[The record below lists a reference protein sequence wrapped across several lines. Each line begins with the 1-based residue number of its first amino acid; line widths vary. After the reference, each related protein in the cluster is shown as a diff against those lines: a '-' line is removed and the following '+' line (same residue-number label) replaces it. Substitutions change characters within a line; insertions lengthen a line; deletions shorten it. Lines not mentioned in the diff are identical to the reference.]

1 MNYRSEDVNE
11 LFGALCKAQA
21 EMEVAGLTSANPF
34 FKSRYADFTTV
45 VKASRPALTKNGLCV
60 TQLILS
66 NDEGHSVL
74 HTILGHSSGQYIETR
89 IKMTPAKN
97 DVQSWA
103 SCLTYLKR
111 YTYAAM
117 VGITT
122 GEEDDDG
129 EAAVAETRKPNYSAP
144 KPPERPAP
152 MAVLEYVTTDQLQD
166 LEAILDGFPDLAER
180 MLKSM
185 KIERL
190 ADVQKKDFRA
200 IYERI
205 RDIKMKEH
213 GQ

>member
-66 NDEGHSVL
+66 NEEGHSVL

-89 IKMTPAKN
+89 IKMNPAKN

-144 KPPERPAP
+144 RSTPEYITH
-152 MAVLEYVTTDQLQD
+152 EQLQE
-166 LEAILDGFPDLAER
+166 LELLLSGLPDLTER
-180 MLKSM
+180 MLKHM

-190 ADVQKKDFRA
+190 AEVQKKDFRA
-200 IYERI
+200 IYERV